1 MRQLNGSFEKKS
13 LAILMRQKSEWDDTR
28 LRSFLLLGTVWILG
42 VRARYGQNLMVS
54 GCGGYDH
61 RVHRVGGD
69 ALCRQEAGDSG
80 GREGGVR
87 SDRNRSRG
95 TGPYAR

>member
-42 VRARYGQNLMVS
+42 VRARYGQNLSIGERHHKRRGSTSIPHCRNIARSAISENLGMV
-54 GCGGYDH
+54 
-61 RVHRVGGD
+61 RF
-69 ALCRQEAGDSG
+69 LPG
-80 GREGGVR
+80 GRLPPGFLHFL
-87 SDRNRSRG
+87 
-95 TGPYAR
+95 